1 MNIKDLIKKD
11 KTHKVKTKSVSLS
24 LYFGIPG
31 AGKSTFAA
39 YLAKKEEAKAALE
52 SKMKVWEKEIQEY
65 VNSKVNKFSKISQV
79 ELRTEAFEKTA
90 TQKIKRY
97 LYA

>member
-1 MNIKDLIKKD
+1 MRREMYKAYTAKREE
-11 KTHKVKTKSVSLS
+11 
-24 LYFGIPG
+24 
-31 AGKSTFAA
+31 AAAA
-39 YLAKKEEAKAALE
+39 YLAKKEEAKKALE
-52 SKMKVWEKEIQEY
+52 HKMKEWEKDIQQY
-65 VNSKVNKFSKISQV
+65 VNNKVNKFSKISHV

>member
-1 MNIKDLIKKD
+1 MYKSYIAKKEE
-11 KTHKVKTKSVSLS
+11 
-24 LYFGIPG
+24 
-31 AGKSTFAA
+31 AANA
-39 YLAKKEEAKAALE
+39 YLAKKEEAKVALE

-65 VNSKVNKFSKISQV
+65 VNSKVNKFSKISHV